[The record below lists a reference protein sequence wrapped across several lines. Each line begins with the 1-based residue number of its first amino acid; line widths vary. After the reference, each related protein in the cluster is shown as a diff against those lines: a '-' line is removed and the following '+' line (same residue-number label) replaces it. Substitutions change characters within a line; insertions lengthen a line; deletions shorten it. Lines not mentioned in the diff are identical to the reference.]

1 MFYMHLLVNKR
12 EPLAKIWLAAHWEK
26 KLTRAHI
33 FECNLEMTIEKI
45 VSPKV
50 RIALRT
56 SGHLLLGV
64 VRIYHRKTKYLL
76 ADCSEAL
83 VKMKMAFRPGLV
95 DLPKENFEATY
106 RSITLP
112 EDFHDFDTPLPD
124 LNAIDVAEH
133 FCLNQS
139 RAEDIT
145 LREDYGRDILLC
157 EGNFGEE
164 TAILRQHNFFDDSI
178 LISTNSLLADHNSS
192 SLTGDK
198 SRLCEDAYIF
208 KLDGFGDEEAAGDM
222 IDDLLKAEQNS
233 LIKDLLDLEE
243 VPFSQELPGDSAVVH
258 SSHEESLYEAEN
270 HPMSETVLL
279 PDEEEGFALE
289 PVDATVFT
297 GWKEKRKRK
306 LLVDVVKELS
316 SKTIQKQLSNYTDT
330 ETVLDLAPPTKR
342 LMKWKKS
349 GGVHKLLSRAT
360 EPLINVELQK
370 LFANCFK
377 YHGFKTG
384 SKNIEMGSEE
394 PEREQDTKET
404 LVIEEPLTED
414 LSYSQDAAHGGPQGP
429 IMDDS
434 FVSTT
439 LQNSRNGTTN
449 EKTQDMLSALSEACS
464 LESEIQ
470 QAELTASP
478 RQELIRNDQ
487 DSEEKRW
494 SKRTLQILNTL
505 QHVSNSG
512 VKSFSL
518 LELCQSNDRKQVAA
532 KFYSFLVLK
541 KQLAL
546 ELSQS
551 APYADIIAS
560 MGPKFNT
567 I

>member
-243 VPFSQELPGDSAVVH
+243 VPFSQELPGDSAV
-258 SSHEESLYEAEN
+258 
-270 HPMSETVLL
+270 
-279 PDEEEGFALE
+279 
-289 PVDATVFT
+289 VFT

>member
-12 EPLAKIWLAAHWEK
+12 GPLAKIWLAAHWEK

-106 RSITLP
+106 HSITLP

-133 FCLNQS
+133 FSLNQS
-139 RAEDIT
+139 RVEDIT

-164 TAILRQHNFFDDSI
+164 TAILRRHSFFDDSI
-178 LISTNSLLADHNSS
+178 LMSTNSLLADHNSS

-258 SSHEESLYEAEN
+258 SSHEESLHEAEN

-289 PVDATVFT
+289 PIDATVFT
-297 GWKEKRKRK
+297 GRKEKRKRK

-330 ETVLDLAPPTKR
+330 ETVLDLAPPTKK

-414 LSYSQDAAHGGPQGP
+414 LSYSQDAAHGGPLGP

-449 EKTQDMLSALSEACS
+449 EKTQDMLSALSGACS

-470 QAELTASP
+470 QAELTT
-478 RQELIRNDQ
+478 ELIRNDQ

-518 LELCQSNDRKQVAA
+518 LELCQSNDRKRVAA